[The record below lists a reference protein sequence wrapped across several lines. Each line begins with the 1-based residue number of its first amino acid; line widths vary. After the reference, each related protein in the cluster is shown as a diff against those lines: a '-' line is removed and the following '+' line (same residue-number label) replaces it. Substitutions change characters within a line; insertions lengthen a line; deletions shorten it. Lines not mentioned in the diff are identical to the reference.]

1 MAVSTSYTW
10 NDTAATNGMKN
21 DNRDDDKF
29 LKMEKEI
36 WTAMYPHCTNELEDE
51 LEEAGDE
58 EGDGDSSEEEEED
71 EVIELGASS
80 SSYDGSSSDDSS
92 SSGDA

>member
-10 NDTAATNGMKN
+10 NDTAATNEMKN
-21 DNRDDDKF
+21 DNPDDDRFFKV
-29 LKMEKEI
+29 EKEI
-36 WTAMYPHCTNELEDE
+36 WTVMYPHCTNELEDE
-51 LEEAGDE
+51 LEEASDE
-58 EGDGDSSEEEEED
+58 EGDSDSSEEEED
-71 EVIELGASS
+71 KVIELGASS